1 MAHQGRRDDERA
13 SERVAV
19 PEAAVSFVAL
29 LDAEEESSAQA
40 ARFVLH
46 AAERSFHDHTC
57 DGRPRRNGALR
68 R

>member
-1 MAHQGRRDDERA
+1 MAHQGRRDDDGASGRA
-13 SERVAV
+13 AQ

-57 DGRPRRNGALR
+57 DGRARRNAAR

>member
-13 SERVAV
+13 SAPAAL
-19 PEAAVSFVAL
+19 PEAGVSFVAL
-29 LDAEEESSAQA
+29 LDAEEESTAQA
-40 ARFVLH
+40 ASFVLH

>member
-1 MAHQGRRDDERA
+1 MAHQGRRDGDSVGGGA
-13 SERVAV
+13 AV
-19 PEAAVSFVAL
+19 EEVAVSFVAL

-46 AAERSFHDHTC
+46 AAERTFHDHTC
-57 DGRPRRNGALR
+57 EGRPRKNGALR

>member
-13 SERVAV
+13 GERATE
-19 PEAAVSFVAL
+19 PDAGVSFVAL
-29 LDAEEESSAQA
+29 LDAEEESSVQA
-40 ARFVLH
+40 ASFVLH

-57 DGRPRRNGALR
+57 DGRARKNSTLR

>member
-1 MAHQGRRDDERA
+1 MTHQGRRDGDGQSERA
-13 SERVAV
+13 AE

-29 LDAEEESSAQA
+29 LDAEQESSAQA

-46 AAERSFHDHTC
+46 AAERTFHDHTC
-57 DGRPRRNGALR
+57 DGRPRKNAAR

>member
-1 MAHQGRRDDERA
+1 MAHQGRGDDERG
-13 SERVAV
+13 SEPRAE
-19 PEAAVSFVAL
+19 PVSFVAL

-46 AAERSFHDHTC
+46 AAEKSFHDHTC
-57 DGRPRRNGALR
+57 DGRPRKNAALR

>member
-1 MAHQGRRDDERA
+1 MAHQGRRDEEQESQHPMTLA
-13 SERVAV
+13 E
-19 PEAAVSFVAL
+19 AVSFVAL

-40 ARFVLH
+40 ASFTLH

-57 DGRPRRNGALR
+57 EGRPRRLR

>member
-13 SERVAV
+13 SERAAE

-29 LDAEEESSAQA
+29 LDAEAESSAQA

-46 AAERSFHDHTC
+46 AAERTFHDHTC
-57 DGRPRRNGALR
+57 EGRPRKNGAHR